1 MREAERLNLMISDLQ
16 ADLERCKQSLL
27 SAVTERDEARAE
39 VTRLRALV
47 YAQNEVVKAVRSLRQ
62 RGGDNPSRGIW
73 PALHEVFDALD
84 ALDQPKS

>member
-1 MREAERLNLMISDLQ
+1 MPRVRTVAA
-16 ADLERCKQSLL
+16 ADLDRCQH
-27 SAVTERDEARAE
+27 ERDEAQAE

-47 YAQNEVVKAVRSLRQ
+47 YAQNEVIKAVRSLRQ
-62 RGGDNPSRGIW
+62 RGGDNPSRGVW